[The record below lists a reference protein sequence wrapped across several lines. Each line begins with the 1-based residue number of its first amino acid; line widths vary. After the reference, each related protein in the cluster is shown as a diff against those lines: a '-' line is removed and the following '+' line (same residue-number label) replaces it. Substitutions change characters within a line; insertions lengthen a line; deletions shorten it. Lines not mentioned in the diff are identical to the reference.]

1 MIDNQTATNS
11 RLSDW
16 KRHNRSSLLP
26 RMRALVFILSSLYLF
41 LEEEIDGE
49 TLWLMSTLDSAKTF
63 FPKYK
68 QQLLFLREREKLF
81 TADPQMEDNNENE
94 VHGGSSIVTPDP
106 ISPPSDT
113 SIIPSLMTDIR
124 EESIDQSSI
133 HDITTGQSS
142 DSIINVETKARL
154 PDEYS
159 ISSLPLSLLND
170 IDRGDLSKFNN
181 HCKNRQI
188 LMDTLF
194 FDLTTKYN
202 LW

>member
-1 MIDNQTATNS
+1 
-11 RLSDW
+11 
-16 KRHNRSSLLP
+16 
-26 RMRALVFILSSLYLF
+26 MREFVFILSPLYLF

-81 TADPQMEDNNENE
+81 AADPTMDDNNENE
-94 VHGGSSIVTPDP
+94 IHGGSSIVTPEP
-106 ISPPSDT
+106 ISPPSST
-113 SIIPSLMTDIR
+113 PITPSLMIDIR
-124 EESIDQSSI
+124 EKSIDQSSI
-133 HDITTGQSS
+133 HDITTEQSS
-142 DSIINVETKARL
+142 DSIMDIETKARL

-159 ISSLPLSLLND
+159 IPSLPLSLLND